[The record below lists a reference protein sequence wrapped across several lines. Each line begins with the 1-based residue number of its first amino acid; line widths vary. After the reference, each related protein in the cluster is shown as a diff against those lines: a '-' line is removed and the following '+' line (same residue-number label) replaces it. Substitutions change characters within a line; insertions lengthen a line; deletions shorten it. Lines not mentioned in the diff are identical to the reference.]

1 MERPGKPRH
10 RREGRRLSERE
21 VSESNLRTIE
31 RCLDFAR
38 HDTGNGR
45 REPALCLRRV
55 VVKLARM
62 TRALTGMT
70 SLDYYGIE
78 ELLTEEERAARD
90 GARRFVQEEVVREIV
105 PFHRAGKFPDHLIP
119 RMGALGFYAPYLK
132 GNGCAGLS
140 YTAYGLIMQELE
152 RADSGLRSLASV
164 QGPLVIHA
172 IHSFAT
178 PEQQVRWLPGL
189 VSGKL
194 IGCFALTEHGHG
206 SDPGGM
212 ETSAKREGDHYIL
225 NGSKCWIGNASIADI
240 KVVWAKD
247 GDGRVGGFV
256 VEKDAPGFRAH
267 DIEGKFSLRM
277 SRTSEC
283 WFENCRIP
291 GENRLPK
298 ASGLGAPLSCLSHAR
313 AGIAWGVI
321 GAAIDCYETAL
332 AYAKSREQFG
342 RPIAGFQLVQQKL
355 VWMAQEITKAQ
366 LLALR
371 LTRMME
377 VGSARPAQI
386 SLAKRNNVWMALECA
401 RKGRDILG
409 AAGITDRYPVIRHL
423 MNLET
428 VSTYEGTHDIH
439 TLVVGRDITGIN
451 AFGG

>member
-1 MERPGKPRH
+1 
-10 RREGRRLSERE
+10 
-21 VSESNLRTIE
+21 
-31 RCLDFAR
+31 
-38 HDTGNGR
+38 
-45 REPALCLRRV
+45 
-55 VVKLARM
+55 M
-62 TRALTGMT
+62 TTA

-78 ELLTEEERAARD
+78 ELLTDEERTARD
-90 GARRFVQEEVVREIV
+90 RARRFVQDEVLSEIV
-105 PFHRAGKFPDHLIP
+105 PCHRAAKFPEHLIP
-119 RMGALGFYAPYLK
+119 RMGALGFYAPYLRK
-132 GNGCAGLS
+132 NGGTGLS

-152 RADSGLRSLASV
+152 RGDSGLRSLASV
-164 QGPLVIHA
+164 QGALATQA
-172 IHSFAT
+172 IHSFGS
-178 PEQQVRWLPGL
+178 PEQQTRWLPGL
-189 VSGKL
+189 MAGQL
-194 IGCFALTEHGHG
+194 IGCFGLTEHGHG

-212 ETSAKREGDHYIL
+212 ETHAKREGNHYIL
-225 NGSKCWIGNASIADI
+225 NGSKCWIGNASIADV
-240 KVVWAKD
+240 KVIWAKD
-247 GDGRVGGFV
+247 EQGHIGGFV
-256 VEKDAPGFRAH
+256 VEKDAPGFRAQ

-283 WFENCRIP
+283 WFENCRVP
-291 GENRLPK
+291 SENRLPR

-313 AGIAWGVI
+313 TGIAWGVI

-377 VGSARPAQI
+377 MGAVRPAQI

-401 RKGRDILG
+401 RKARDILG

-423 MNLET
+423 MNLES

-439 TLVVGRDITGIN
+439 TLAVGRDITGIN